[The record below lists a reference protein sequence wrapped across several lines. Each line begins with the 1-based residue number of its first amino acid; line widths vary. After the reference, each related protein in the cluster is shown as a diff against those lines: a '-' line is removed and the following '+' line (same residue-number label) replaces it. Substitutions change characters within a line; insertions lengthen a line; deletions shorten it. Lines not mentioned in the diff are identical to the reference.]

1 MVPVFITYSIILV
14 ILYLLPGRNYA
25 DTVGQLDK
33 KLFPA
38 RAALPTG
45 LYLIDTFKYS
55 FNTGYDRRIFTA
67 LVELHGNKRAGLML
81 KVHLGNKISLML
93 LSVLF
98 ALFVGLFSA
107 PDAGYIVFVLA
118 LPVGIAVFTDRD
130 LFERIKKRR
139 LAIQLEFPDFVNK
152 LTLLINAGMTVSRAW
167 EKIAW
172 DSNLQTPLYL
182 ELRSAIQDVR
192 SGIPEHKSYEE
203 FAKRCRVPVITR
215 FISVIL
221 QNIRKGNAELVP
233 ILRVYAN
240 ECWELRKSTAKR
252 LGEEA
257 STKLLLPM
265 MLMFIAILLIVG
277 MPAVLSL
284 GHFAM

>member
-1 MVPVFITYSIILV
+1 MVLV
-14 ILYLLPGRNYA
+14 LIAYLLLLVMLYVLPGRNYA
-25 DTVGQLDK
+25 DIVEQLDK
-33 KLFPA
+33 KLYPA
-38 RAALPTG
+38 RALLPLG
-45 LYLIDTFKYS
+45 LYLIDTLKYS
-55 FNTGYDRRIFTA
+55 FNTGYDRRIFAA
-67 LVELHGNKRAGLML
+67 LAQLHGNKPARMML

-93 LSVLF
+93 LSILF
-98 ALFVGLFSA
+98 VLFVGLFSTL
-107 PDAGYIVFVLA
+107 DAGYIVFGIS
-118 LPVGIAVFTDRD
+118 LPIGIAIYTDRD
-130 LFERIKKRR
+130 LFERVKKRK

-152 LTLLINAGMTVSRAW
+152 LTLLINAGMTVSKAW

-172 DSNLQTPLYL
+172 DGGRHTPLYL
-182 ELRSAIQDVR
+182 ELRAAIQDIR
-192 SGIPEHKSYEE
+192 AGTPEHRSYEE

-215 FISVIL
+215 FVSVIL

-284 GHFAM
+284 RNI